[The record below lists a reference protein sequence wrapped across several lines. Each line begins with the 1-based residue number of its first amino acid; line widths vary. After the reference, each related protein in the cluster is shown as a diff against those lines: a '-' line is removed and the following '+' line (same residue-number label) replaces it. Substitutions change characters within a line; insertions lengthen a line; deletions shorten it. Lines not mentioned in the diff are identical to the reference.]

1 MVDINGKQYTSDY
14 IVRAVAA
21 LEAAKVKDTG
31 TDGSEVSL
39 VMRTGKGDLY
49 VSASATEYHTLNV
62 DLLASPAESIALG
75 MDPDDA
81 QRDDGTW
88 LPIATIEVPDVS
100 VDSEEYRE
108 KAGKVPGCP
117 RIFLYDGMGDDSTH
131 IVMTDC
137 NGLAIIEN

>member
-21 LEAAKVKDTG
+21 LEAAKIEDTG

-39 VMRTGKGDLY
+39 VMRTEKGQLY
-49 VSASATEYHTLNV
+49 ASIFATEYHTLNV
-62 DLLASPAESIALG
+62 DLLANTAECAALG
-75 MDPDDA
+75 MEPEETDLE
-81 QRDDGTW
+81 GEW
-88 LPIATIEVPDVS
+88 LPIATIEVPNVS
-100 VDSEEYRE
+100 TDLGGYRE

-117 RIFLYDGMGDDSTH
+117 RIFLYDGMGDDCTH

-137 NGLAIIEN
+137 NGLAVAEN

>member
-21 LEAAKVKDTG
+21 LEAANVADTG
-31 TDGSEVSL
+31 PDGSEVSL
-39 VMRTGKGDLY
+39 VLKTEKGPMY
-49 VSASATEYHTLNV
+49 VSISATEYCSLYV
-62 DLLASPAESIALG
+62 DLLANPAECVALG
-75 MDPDDA
+75 MDSQEA
-81 QRDDGTW
+81 QKEDGAW
-88 LPIATIEVPDVS
+88 LPIATIEVPNASTDIGG
-100 VDSEEYRE
+100 YRE

-117 RIFLYDGMGDDSTH
+117 RIFLYDGMGDDCTG

>member
-21 LEAAKVKDTG
+21 LEAAKIEDTG

-39 VMRTGKGDLY
+39 VMRTEKGQVY
-49 VSASATEYHTLNV
+49 ASISATEYHTLNV
-62 DLLASPAESIALG
+62 DLLANSAECAALG
-75 MDPDDA
+75 MDTEKADL
-81 QRDDGTW
+81 DGEW

-100 VDSEEYRE
+100 TDIEGYRE

-117 RIFLYDGMGDDSTH
+117 RIFLYDRMGDDCSH
-131 IVMTDC
+131 ILMTDC
-137 NGLAIIEN
+137 NGLKIADN